1 MYHQF
6 ARLRARS
13 TSRTLAHTSYCEE
26 CGGVCTPSCRQDA
39 LLERRRNAV
48 QRIGLYRA

>member
-1 MYHQF
+1 MQHLF
-6 ARLRARS
+6 TRLRARS
-13 TSRTLAHTSYCEE
+13 TSRILAQTSYCEE
-26 CGGVCTPSCRQDA
+26 CAEVCTPACRQDA